1 MEVNNSIYDEYGER
15 WYTAYDD
22 PVALLRA
29 ENKVKF
35 PWILNYLKSN
45 QVEGSRIL
53 DVGCGGGFL
62 SNELARHGH
71 EVIGVDVSLESLRVA
86 QRHDETGKVR
96 YEIADAYHL
105 PYPDEVFD
113 VITAMDFLEHVDKP
127 QAVIAEFSRVLRP
140 GGFFFFHTFNRNPI
154 SHLVVIK
161 FLEWFIKNTPK
172 NMHLINLFITPNELR
187 DYCHQ
192 SGLEVLSMVGIRPK
206 ISTITW
212 KMMRTGI
219 VSEKMAFTL
228 TKNTTLSYMGV
239 GRKL

>member
-1 MEVNNSIYDEYGER
+1 MEVNNAIYDEYGER

-35 PWILNYLKSN
+35 PWILNYLCSN
-45 QVEGSRIL
+45 RGERSKIL

-71 EVIGVDVSLESLRVA
+71 EVTGVDVSPESLRVA

-96 YEIADAYHL
+96 YEVADAYHL
-105 PYPDEVFD
+105 PYEDASFD

-127 QAVIAEFSRVLRP
+127 HTVIAEFSRVLRP
-140 GGFFFFHTFNRNPI
+140 GGLFFFHTFNRNLI

-161 FLEWFIKNTPK
+161 LLEWFIKNTPK
-172 NMHLINLFITPNELR
+172 NMHVINLFITPKELSE
-187 DYCHQ
+187 YCHQ

-206 ISTITW
+206 LSTITW
-212 KMMRTGI
+212 KMIRTGI

-228 TKNTTLSYMGV
+228 TKNTGLSYMGV
-239 GRKL
+239 AKKL